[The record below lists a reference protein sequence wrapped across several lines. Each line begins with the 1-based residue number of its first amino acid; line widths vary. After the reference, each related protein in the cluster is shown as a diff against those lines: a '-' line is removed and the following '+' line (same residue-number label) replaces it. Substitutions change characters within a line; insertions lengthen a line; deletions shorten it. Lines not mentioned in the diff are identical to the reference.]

1 MKDDVEEWV
10 DRGML
15 KNLAEAISEETG
27 EDDTVVVLGR
37 DWVDEDGTMTV
48 EDLRCRGIC
57 DVGAKAI
64 GEAEIALFFRT
75 SDNSCD
81 REL

>member
-1 MKDDVEEWV
+1 M
-10 DRGML
+10 
-15 KNLAEAISEETG
+15 AEAMSEEIG

-37 DWVDEDGTMTV
+37 DWVDEEGTMTV

-64 GEAEIALFFRT
+64 GETETALFFRD
-75 SDNSCD
+75 SDNSWDCD
-81 REL
+81 V